1 MTDNYYGFES
11 TDNVVLDAQGLPI
24 GTYTVHIKGEE
35 PDAKGRGVVVEYEVL
50 DGKNKGK
57 AGKVWYLTTH
67 ENPQTRNIAQQ
78 NLKRIA
84 DATGMPVSPLT
95 PLKGRTLVLE
105 VGVQK
110 SDPTRT
116 DIKKYHPEG
125 YQVDEAP
132 F

>member
-1 MTDNYYGFES
+1 MTDNYYGVTS
-11 TDNVVLDAQGLPI
+11 TDDVQYEQQGLPVGI
-24 GTYTVHIKGEE
+24 YTVHIKDEE
-35 PDAKGRGVVVEYEVL
+35 PDAKGRGVVVNYEVL
-50 DGKNKGK
+50 DGEKKGK
-57 AGKVWYLTTH
+57 TGKVWYLTMH

-84 DATGMPVSPLT
+84 DATGTPVSPLT

-110 SDPTRT
+110 NDPTRT

-125 YQVDEAP
+125 YKVDEAP